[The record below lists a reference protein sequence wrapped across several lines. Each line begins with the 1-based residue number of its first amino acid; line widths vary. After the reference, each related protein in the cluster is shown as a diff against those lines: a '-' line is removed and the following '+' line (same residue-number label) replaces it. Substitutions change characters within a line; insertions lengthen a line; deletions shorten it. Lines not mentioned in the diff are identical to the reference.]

1 MLFDR
6 LLANPI
12 LKKALSVGEEQAGRV
27 VGKVLSSEAVATGLQ
42 GLITAASTAR
52 TTLEAGVQTA
62 LKAANLPSAGEVQSL
77 KQKVDELEALLD
89 DLATR
94 LDAAPPAGAPPP
106 AHPAGPAT
114 PPAAPPPGTA
124 GEGR

>member
-27 VGKVLSSEAVATGLQ
+27 VTKVLASEAVATGLQ
-42 GLITAASTAR
+42 GLISAAATAR
-52 TTLEAGVQTA
+52 TTLETGVQTA

-89 DLATR
+89 DLSTR
-94 LDAAPPAGAPPP
+94 LDAAPPPGAPPADPAAAPPP
-106 AHPAGPAT
+106 AGP
-114 PPAAPPPGTA
+114 

>member
-6 LLANPI
+6 LLENPI

-27 VGKVLSSEAVATGLQ
+27 VTKVLSSEAVATGLQ
-42 GLITAASTAR
+42 GLLSAAATAR
-52 TTLEAGVQTA
+52 TTLETGVQTA

-89 DLATR
+89 DLAAM
-94 LDAAPPAGAPPP
+94 LDAAPPPGAPP
-106 AHPAGPAT
+106 AAGPAD
-114 PPAAPPPGTA
+114 PADPAASPPGP

>member
-27 VGKVLSSEAVATGLQ
+27 VTKVLASEAVATGLQ
-42 GLITAASTAR
+42 GLISAAATAR
-52 TTLEAGVQTA
+52 TTLETGVQTA

-89 DLATR
+89 DLSSR
-94 LDAAPPAGAPPP
+94 LDAAPPPGAPP
-106 AHPAGPAT
+106 AAGPAD
-114 PPAAPPPGTA
+114 PAAAAPPPGP